1 MAELVISEEPDQESH
16 TSGKKAKSKRKKIKK
31 KKKKH

>member
-1 MAELVISEEPDQESH
+1 MTEMVMSGEPDRESH